1 MTLGGPAPTAPS
13 FFSSLFSLPWKQC
26 TVAPYVDPVAFFAGT
41 SVFYSVSEEGRE
53 FSPCSPSNCSRSP
66 SLLRTVISAC
76 PLCPSV
82 PHWIP
87 GNYEKVLHRLY
98 CTLHVKALGWCWQKH
113 STLRFI
119 SPVWVL
125 MCPGEPV
132 PGSPEKWEWLWL
144 HLMSHNQITNQKAS
158 HRAST
163 ELGELWSDVTC
174 GFRLKRSHFR
184 KILEAKTYNWQTDGL
199 FFSI

>member
-132 PGSPEKWEWLWL
+132 PGSPGEMRVALTSPDESQPNNQSEGIAQSQHRTRRTLKWCHLWI
-144 HLMSHNQITNQKAS
+144 QAQKVPFQENFGS
-158 HRAST
+158 
-163 ELGELWSDVTC
+163 
-174 GFRLKRSHFR
+174 
-184 KILEAKTYNWQTDGL
+184 
-199 FFSI
+199 